1 MAVSTARGEPMKKS
15 KGFTLIELLV
25 VLALIAILAGVAVP
39 LYMDR
44 VQDAREVLLKQN
56 LHETR
61 KIIDQFYRDKQRY
74 PKTLAELVEAKYIRD
89 VPVDPFNQ
97 RKDAWT
103 LVTQNEGVVDLRSS
117 SSGTARDGSAY
128 VSW

>member
-1 MAVSTARGEPMKKS
+1 MAASTAPGDRMKKA

-25 VLALIAILAGVAVP
+25 VLMLLAILAAIVVP
-39 LYMDR
+39 LYMDK

-74 PKTLAELVEAKYIRD
+74 PKALTELVEAKYIRD
-89 VPVDPFNQ
+89 LPIDPLNQ

-103 LVTQNEGVVDLRSS
+103 VVMQNEGVVDLRSS
-117 SSGTARDGSAY
+117 SSGVARDGSAY